1 MRSTRLELALSTG
14 ALVIPSA
21 GSVVVYHPQMSDDL
35 SALPAAR
42 TTVIAT
48 FKPDYDHFARQGFG
62 VAQAGA
68 HVPLADLAI
77 VCLPRAKAA
86 ARDLLAQ
93 AAVQLAQGGR
103 VVLDGQKTDGIEAA
117 LKDLKTLG
125 ADLGEVMSKAHGKLA
140 VFAPNLALIAALGA
154 WAAAPQTVE
163 GGFITRA
170 GVFSADA
177 PDRASQLLGA
187 ALPARLGARVAD
199 FGAGWGYLSREIL
212 TRTGVQSLDIIEADG
227 TALDCARVNITDPR
241 AQFHWADVATH
252 RPARLWDT
260 VVMNPPFH
268 TTRSAD
274 AGLGLAFITAAH
286 KGLAPNGQLWLVANR
301 QLPYADSARA
311 LFRDVEELGNDATF
325 RLIRAAIPLR
335 HR

>member
-1 MRSTRLELALSTG
+1 MALAMG
-14 ALVIPSA
+14 AVVLPK
-21 GSVVVYHPQMSDDL
+21 GNVVVYHPQMGDDL
-35 SALPAAR
+35 AALPIAHS
-42 TTVIAT
+42 TVIAT
-48 FKPDYDHFARQGFG
+48 FKPDYDHFARMGFA
-62 VAQAGA
+62 VAQSGA
-68 HVPLADLAI
+68 AAQPADLAI

-93 AAVQLAQGGR
+93 AALNLGPNGR
-103 VVLDGQKTDGIEAA
+103 IVLDGQKTDGIEAA
-117 LKDLKTLG
+117 LKDLKSLG
-125 ADLGEVMSKAHGKLA
+125 ADLGEVISKAHGKLA
-140 VFAPNLALIAALGA
+140 VFAPSGPLIAHLQT
-154 WAAAPQTVE
+154 WAAAPQSVE

-170 GVFSADA
+170 GVFSADG

-199 FGAGWGYLSREIL
+199 FGAGWGYLSRAIL
-212 TRTGVQSLDIIEADG
+212 THEGVQSLDILEADG

-241 AQFHWADVATH
+241 AAFHWADVATH

-286 KGLAPNGQLWLVANR
+286 RGLAPNGQLWLVANR
-301 QLPYADSARA
+301 QLPYAEAARA